1 MFASSEAQETLCHAV
16 NCRSEPAHN
25 KWESERQRALWR
37 TRSATS
43 CGEPCVLLLFVL
55 FIQICLSH
63 LSTHMQRV
71 AVNLAWRKHG
81 FKLKEGSDVATPP
94 VRASSSTSQTK
105 RHKTNMEITHMT
117 WCALKENRH
126 LENISV
132 LAMKCGEVIL
142 KDT

>member
-1 MFASSEAQETLCHAV
+1 MRVAVIGASHSDMPFPSQHSHA
-16 NCRSEPAHN
+16 AM
-25 KWESERQRALWR
+25 
-37 TRSATS
+37 T
-43 CGEPCVLLLFVL
+43 
-55 FIQICLSH
+55 
-63 LSTHMQRV
+63 QRV

-81 FKLKEGSDVATPP
+81 FKLKEGSDVATSP